1 VIKKLFSRN
10 LRAKGMAL
18 VMAMALWFYA
28 TSKHTGD
35 IKEDL
40 QLTINA
46 PSGLTILETSSDV
59 VTVSLSG
66 PQNIIDKIS
75 NMITD
80 NKIEARIDIPDID
93 NAEEDNYKRTIRL
106 TRRNFDFPRAI
117 RLTSIVP
124 NEIEI
129 TLGRLERKFI
139 KVQIQKKG
147 TPALGYEINN
157 EFFFPREVLVTGPV
171 NILNEADTIN
181 TSVINIGALTSE
193 QNRTFPWL
201 VDIEN
206 TISILK
212 DDKYISVPVKCEEK
226 IKLWLHVNEQMG
238 TKIFDNVKVNIF
250 QPVNYDYKVTLKE
263 EFISLSIK
271 GSKLALGLLDSK
283 DIMAYIDVSSLS
295 PPGPYNQPVIFNIP
309 EGLEIE
315 GNPPESHVDI
325 VENVKEKKKFF
336 KILNR

>member
-1 VIKKLFSRN
+1 MIKRLFSRN

-28 TSKHTGD
+28 TSRHTGD

-46 PSGLTILETSSDV
+46 PPGLTIMNTSSDV

-66 PQNIIDKIS
+66 PQNIID
-75 NMITD
+75 NITD
-80 NKIEARIDIPDID
+80 MIKDNEIKARVDIPDTNKTED
-93 NAEEDNYKRTIRL
+93 DNYKRTIRL
-106 TRRNFDFPRAI
+106 TKRNFNFPQEI

-129 TLGRLERKFI
+129 TLGRLERKYI

-147 TPALGYEINN
+147 TPALGYEINS
-157 EFFFPREVLVTGPV
+157 EFFFPREVLVTGPA

-181 TSVINIGALTSE
+181 TSVVNIGAITSE

-206 TISILK
+206 SITIVK
-212 DDKYISVPVKCEEK
+212 DDKYISVPVKCDEK
-226 IKLWLHVNEQMG
+226 INVWFHVSEQKS
-238 TKIFDNVKVNIF
+238 TKTFDNVKVNIF
-250 QPVNYDYKVTLKE
+250 HPVNYDYKVTLKE
-263 EFISLSIK
+263 EFISLSLK
-271 GSKLALGLLDSK
+271 GSKLTLDMLNAK

-295 PPGPYNQPVIFNIP
+295 PPGPYNQPVICNIP
-309 EGLEIE
+309 EGLELE

-325 VENVKEKKKFF
+325 VEAIVDKE
-336 KILNR
+336 

>member
-1 VIKKLFSRN
+1 MIKRLFSRN

-28 TSKHTGD
+28 TSRHTGD
-35 IKEDL
+35 IKEDI

-46 PSGLTILETSSDV
+46 PPGLTILDTSSDI

-66 PQNIIDKIS
+66 PQNIID
-75 NMITD
+75 NITD
-80 NKIEARIDIPDID
+80 MIKDNEIKARLDIPEVNNVED
-93 NAEEDNYKRTIRL
+93 DNYKKIFRL
-106 TRRNFDFPRAI
+106 TGKNFNFPREI

-129 TLGRLERKFI
+129 TLGRLETKFV

-147 TPALGYEINN
+147 TPAPGYEINS

-171 NILNEADTIN
+171 NILKEADTIS
-181 TSVINIGALTSE
+181 TSVVNIDAITSE
-193 QNRTFPWL
+193 QNRTFPWV

-206 TISILK
+206 AITIK
-212 DDKYISVPVKCEEK
+212 KNDKYISVPVKCEEK
-226 IKLWLHVNEQMG
+226 INVWFHVNEQMG
-238 TKIFDNVKVNIF
+238 TKTFDNVKVNIF
-250 QPVNYDYKVTLKE
+250 HPVNYHFKVTLKE
-263 EFISLSIK
+263 EFISLSLK
-271 GSKLALGLLDSK
+271 GSRLSLDKLNAK

-295 PPGPYNQPVIFNIP
+295 PPGPYNQPVICNIP
-309 EGLEIE
+309 KGLELE

-325 VENVKEKKKFF
+325 VETVVKKE
-336 KILNR
+336 

>member
-10 LRAKGMAL
+10 LRAKGMAM

-28 TSKHTGD
+28 TSRHTGD

-46 PSGLTILETSSDV
+46 PTGLTILDTSSDI

-66 PQNIIDKIS
+66 PQNIID
-75 NMITD
+75 NITD
-80 NKIEARIDIPDID
+80 MIKDNEIKARVDIPDTNNVEDD
-93 NAEEDNYKRTIRL
+93 NFKRTIRL
-106 TRRNFDFPRAI
+106 TRRNFNFPQEI

-129 TLGRLERKFI
+129 TLVRLERKYV

-147 TPALGYEINN
+147 TPALGYEINS

-181 TSVINIGALTSE
+181 TSVVNIGAITSE
-193 QNRTFPWL
+193 QNRTFPWV

-206 TISILK
+206 TITIVK

-226 IKLWLHVNEQMG
+226 INVWFHVNEQKS

-250 QPVNYDYKVTLKE
+250 HPVNYDYKVTLKE
-263 EFISLSIK
+263 EFISLSLK
-271 GSKLALGLLDSK
+271 GSKLTLDMLNAK

-295 PPGPYNQPVIFNIP
+295 PPGPYNQPVICNIP
-309 EGLEIE
+309 EGLELE

-325 VENVKEKKKFF
+325 VETIVEKE
-336 KILNR
+336 